1 LDSRINSEFIR
12 ICLDSV
18 GEELSLAA
26 PLLGALSWMMVP
38 VLGHGVEKR
47 GGGGASRA
55 GLKIEPKAIERI
67 EKPF

>member
-18 GEELSLAA
+18 GEESSLAA

-47 GGGGASRA
+47 GGGASRA